1 VTKVYFLSQRGKL
14 YNIEVNKHLML
25 NYENYCQIMGLK
37 LSSIWIECYTVMSA
51 KYICLWNTA
60 TPIDD
65 NNYLV

>member
-1 VTKVYFLSQRGKL
+1 
-14 YNIEVNKHLML
+14 ML

-65 NNYLV
+65 NTYLV